1 MVWLY
6 LPPEA
11 ITHAQNGARCSASRS
26 ARARVGSTSVS
37 TLPCQDIELFVTSS
51 GKAMPQPL

>member
-11 ITHAQNGARCSASRS
+11 ITHAQKGARCSASRS
-26 ARARVGSTSVS
+26 ARARLCGNGVVPLVVAYAFR
-37 TLPCQDIELFVTSS
+37 TLAFAAALDE
-51 GKAMPQPL
+51 